1 MSRKLADLGNQFDTD
16 RVLRSYLKRTCPPE
30 MYASIKPDL
39 QALGAETGGELY
51 DLQLQDRPNTPRLVQ
66 WDPTGDRIDQIEL
79 TDVWQRVLPM
89 VAEHGVIATA
99 YERENGALSRVH
111 QGALAYLTLPASD
124 MMGFLLATTDGSIAT
139 LLRSGNEPLI
149 DEVVPHLLS
158 RTPDTFWTSGQ
169 WRTEQSGGTDLSK
182 VDTEARYEDG
192 EWRLYG
198 HKWFTSSTAA
208 NMAIVLARPESN
220 NDQGRA
226 GLSLFHLPIRG
237 NHDASPAEGIR
248 VNRLKESMGAKKLP
262 VSEVTLDGAVARPI
276 TELKNGTRHLTPMV
290 DRARMWNALIAV
302 SSMRR
307 GLALARDYARKRKA
321 FGTPIIEKPLHYD
334 TLADVQATFEGAFHL
349 TFRFVEL
356 IGKEENDALSNE
368 EQHLLRAL
376 SPLAK
381 LITGRQA
388 VEVSTEVIEAF
399 GGSGYVEE
407 TGIPALLRD
416 AFALPLWEGTTNV
429 MSLIALRTLRRDGRL
444 EAVHNEIKR
453 CADAVDTPALQHA
466 MKQAQDAFKAAV
478 QWLADT
484 LEHRGEKALEAGAR
498 RFAYTI
504 AHALEAA
511 LLIRHAQWAIQDEG
525 RRPIAVAEYFTAKGI
540 NHIARRA
547 HYDGYML
554 AKDFNR
560 QSLFQS
566 EAPVDT
572 GAQKAAL

>member
-1 MSRKLADLGNQFDTD
+1 MSRKLADLGNQFTTD
-16 RVLRSYLKRTCPPE
+16 RVLRGYLKRVCPPE
-30 MYASIKPDL
+30 MYATIRPDL
-39 QALGAETGGELY
+39 NKLGALTGGELY

-66 WDPTGDRIDQIEL
+66 WDPTGDRIDKIEL
-79 TDVWQRVLPM
+79 TEVWERVLPM

-99 YERENGALSRVH
+99 YDRENGPLSRVH
-111 QGALAYLTLPASD
+111 QGALAYLLLPASD

-139 LLRSGNEPLI
+139 LLRSGNEALI
-149 DEVVPHLLS
+149 DRVGPHLMS
-158 RTPDTFWTSGQ
+158 RDPETFWTSGQ
-169 WRTEQSGGTDLSK
+169 WRTEQQGGTDLSK

-192 EWRLYG
+192 TWRLYG

-208 NMAIVLARPESN
+208 NMAVVLARPESN
-220 NDQGRA
+220 TEGRA
-226 GLSLFHLPIRG
+226 GLSLFHLPIRS
-237 NHDASPAEGIR
+237 NHADSPNAGIR

-262 VSEVTLDGAVARPI
+262 VSEVTLDGAVAHPI
-276 TELKNGTRHLTPMV
+276 TELKHGTRHLTPMV

-307 GLALARDYARKRKA
+307 GLALARDYARRRKA

-356 IGKEENDALSNE
+356 VGKEENNALNSD

-376 SPLAK
+376 SPLVK
-381 LITGRQA
+381 LITARQA

-407 TGIPALLRD
+407 TGIPTLLRD

-429 MSLIALRTLRRDGRL
+429 MSLTALRTLRRDGRL

-453 CADAVDTPALQHA
+453 CAASVETPALKHA

-478 QWLADT
+478 QWLAET
-484 LEHRGEKALEAGAR
+484 LENYGEKALEAGAR
-498 RFAYTI
+498 RFTYTI

-511 LLIRHAQWAIQDEG
+511 LLIHHAQWAIQEEG
-525 RRPIAVAEYFTAKGI
+525 RRPIAVAEYFTAKGL
-540 NHIARRA
+540 NHIARRT

-554 AKDFNR
+554 AQDFNR
-560 QSLFQS
+560 QSLFQD
-566 EAPVDT
+566 ELAVDT
-572 GAQKAAL
+572 GSQQAV